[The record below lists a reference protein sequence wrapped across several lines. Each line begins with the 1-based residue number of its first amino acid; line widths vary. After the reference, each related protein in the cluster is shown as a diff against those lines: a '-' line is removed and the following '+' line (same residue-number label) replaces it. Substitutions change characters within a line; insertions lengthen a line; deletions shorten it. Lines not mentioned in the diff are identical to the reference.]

1 MKDEESTLHTD
12 DIIGI
17 QQLLFRYCHVVDRG
31 TVEEIAALFHPAAV
45 LLPEYE
51 SDKRYQGRDSIQ
63 GWYERYDQQLRK
75 RVRFLRHKIES
86 PVINV
91 TGDDATSVC
100 YLDADAITISTDK
113 PVVVFGRYDDRLVR
127 QGDSWYF
134 LERKIISYYSLT
146 PQEYTP
152 GRGTK

>member
-1 MKDEESTLHTD
+1 MKGKDSMLRTD

-31 TVEEIAALFHPAAV
+31 TVEEIAALFHPGAV
-45 LLPEYE
+45 LLPVYE
-51 SDKRYQGRDSIQ
+51 SDKRYEGRASIQ

-86 PVINV
+86 PVIDV

-113 PVVVFGRYDDRLVR
+113 PVVVLGRYDDRLVR
-127 QGDSWYF
+127 HESSWYF
-134 LERKIISYYSLT
+134 MERKISSYYSLI
-146 PQEYTP
+146 PQEYIP
-152 GRGTK
+152 GRGS